1 MKTEKKATAAAAHN
15 GMRFDQAAAELFN
28 ITRSAATAY
37 IGSGALT
44 LDGKTTKKNAIIKE
58 GAELC
63 FCEPDPVKPEAE
75 PEDIP
80 VKIVYEDDWLAVVD
94 KPKGMV
100 VHPAPGNYSGTL
112 VSALLHQMQ
121 GRLSGINGVERP
133 GIVHRID
140 KDTSGLL
147 IIAKNDEAHIKLA
160 KQIKDHS
167 FKRIYEGIVVGRP
180 KEDSGSIE
188 KTVGRNPKDR
198 KKMAVNV
205 PGGREARTDYE
216 LIEAYRG
223 FSLMKFTLHTGRTHQ
238 IRVHMSSIGH
248 PLMGDTVYG
257 AGNTAFEKNH
267 AELLQGQCLH
277 ARYIGFTHPATGEFL
292 EFDGGQP
299 EYFAKIREFLSKID

>member
-1 MKTEKKATAAAAHN
+1 MKAEITKTAAAEHN

-44 LDGKTTKKNAIIKE
+44 LDGKTAKKNAVIKE
-58 GAELC
+58 GATLC

-80 VKIVYEDDWLAVVD
+80 VRIVYEDDWLAVVD

-112 VSALLHQMQ
+112 VSALLYQMQ

-167 FKRIYEGIVVGRP
+167 FMRVYEGIVVGRP
-180 KEDSGSIE
+180 KTDSGSVE

-205 PGGREARTDYE
+205 AGGREARTDYE

-238 IRVHMSSIGH
+238 IRVHMASVGH

-257 AGNTAFEKNH
+257 AGNTAFEKKH

-277 ARYIGFTHPATGEFL
+277 ARYIGFIHPATGEYM
-292 EFDGGQP
+292 EFDGGEP
-299 EYFAKIREFLSKID
+299 EYFTKIRELLSKFD